1 MPVGY
6 YSLSRSLNGA
16 SHMSDTPTIDCVI
29 EGQVA
34 RLVLSNPRRANALS
48 MAMIEQLDTALARI
62 ERSAVRVVQIRG
74 SGERFFC
81 AGADIGEWGPLS
93 PETMG
98 RHWIGEGN
106 RVFQR
111 LAHLGA
117 VVIAQINGDAYGGG
131 LEVALCA
138 DLRLMADRAKLGF
151 PEVGI
156 GAIPGWMG
164 CTRLQSVIGPGRAKQ
179 MILSGEP
186 IDASTAE
193 RWGLVNEVLSDDQL
207 ENRVQ
212 QLSATIELKS
222 STAISVAKRML
233 NASLDTERFAVLHE
247 LAASAVK
254 ASPDAAEGVAAF
266 REKRKPRFP
275 GNT

>member
-1 MPVGY
+1 MPFRT
-6 YSLSRSLNGA
+6 LIKANA
-16 SHMSDTPTIDCVI
+16 MADTPMIDCVI

-34 RLVLSNPRRANALS
+34 RLVISNPRRANALT
-48 MAMIEQLDTALARI
+48 MTMIEQLDSALARI
-62 ERSAVRVVQIRG
+62 ERSAVHVVQILG
-74 SGERFFC
+74 AGERFFC

-93 PETMG
+93 PERMG

-138 DLRLMADRAKLGF
+138 DIRFMADHAKLGF

-164 CTRLQSVIGPGRAKQ
+164 CTRLQSLIGCGRAKQ

-186 IDASTAE
+186 IGAQTAE
-193 RWGLVNEVLSDDQL
+193 RWGLVNEVLAAGQL
-207 ENRVQ
+207 EGAVQ
-212 QLSATIELKS
+212 QLSIIIQSKS
-222 STAISVAKRML
+222 STAISAAKRVL
-233 NASLDTERFAVLHE
+233 NASLDIERFGALHE

-254 ASPDAAEGVAAF
+254 ASPDAVEGVAAF
-266 REKRKPRFP
+266 GEKRKPRFP
-275 GNT
+275 GNG